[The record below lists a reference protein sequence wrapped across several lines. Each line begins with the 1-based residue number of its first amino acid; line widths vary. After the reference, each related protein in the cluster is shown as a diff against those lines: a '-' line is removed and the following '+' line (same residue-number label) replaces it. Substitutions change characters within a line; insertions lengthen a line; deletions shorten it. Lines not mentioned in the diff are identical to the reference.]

1 MHLQYYNWRQD
12 SYSDLQLFLVLNAG
26 LVLLGVAIKH
36 TVIDDLDAAD
46 PQKRSIWQDLY
57 KASAWLLQQALRPD
71 LLLQSDPWLRP
82 YVPCFCI
89 VSLAA

>member
-36 TVIDDLDAAD
+36 NVIDGLDAAA
-46 PQKRSIWQDLY
+46 PEKRSVWQDLY
-57 KASAWLLQQALRPD
+57 KASPCLPSLQAFL
-71 LLLQSDPWLRP
+71 
-82 YVPCFCI
+82 
-89 VSLAA
+89 

>member
-46 PQKRSIWQDLY
+46 LQKRSIWQDLY
-57 KASAWLLQQALRPD
+57 KASAWLLQPALRPV
-71 LLLQSDPWLRP
+71 LRLHRCPWLTP
-82 YVPCFCI
+82 HVP
-89 VSLAA
+89 